1 MHHKKGRQRRFY
13 PPMLRRRLLASADGM
28 RPSVGVAIFLL
39 KNSCANKI
47 TRVSCAAFASRGDF
61 STNAFQP
68 AFFQDTSMKPNSVN
82 AILFALRPCRGADAR
97 ARLAC
102 DGLRGEGNR
111 HLDT

>member
-1 MHHKKGRQRRFY
+1 MT
-13 PPMLRRRLLASADGM
+13 
-28 RPSVGVAIFLL
+28 IILL
-39 KNSCANKI
+39 KNSCTNKI
-47 TRVSCAAFASRGDF
+47 TRVSCAAFASCGDF
-61 STNAFQP
+61 FSQLFNERFSKDA
-68 AFFQDTSMKPNSVN
+68 SMKPNPVN